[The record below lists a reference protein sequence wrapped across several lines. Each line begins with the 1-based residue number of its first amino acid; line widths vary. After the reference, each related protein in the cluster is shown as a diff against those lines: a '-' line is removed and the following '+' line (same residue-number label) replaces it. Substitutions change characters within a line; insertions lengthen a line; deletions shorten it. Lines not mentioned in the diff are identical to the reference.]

1 MNLRTVT
8 EINSLAR
15 DEFVRIIG
23 LVFEQS
29 PWVAEA
35 AWAKRPF
42 ASREALHAALCETVA
57 SAGADKQLGSS
68 ARIRTLRDGSRRPA
82 R

>member
-57 SAGADKQLGSS
+57 APARTNNSGSS
-68 ARIRTLRDGSRRPA
+68 ARIRTLRDGSRRQA